1 VNWLDYVLIAIL
13 VIGGLAGFKFG
24 LIRAAFAA
32 AGVLI
37 GWLLAGQYSDDL
49 GALFEDSLSNET
61 IVTVISYAVI
71 MLGALVAASIA
82 SKVLKPILSI
92 FTLGLSSMV
101 DKLGGFVLGLL
112 IGVALAGGLIIGM
125 ARLTYDF
132 DTSII
137 INAVPAQVADKV
149 ARIEAQLENVEEV
162 KEQLETALTGS
173 KIVSIF
179 IDVTDAVPADALG
192 FVPDDF
198 RIALDFLEVSIK

>member
-1 VNWLDYVLIAIL
+1 MNWLDYVLIAI
-13 VIGGLAGFKFG
+13 VIIGGLAGLRFG

-61 IVTVISYAVI
+61 VVTVISYAII
-71 MLGALVAASIA
+71 MLGALVVASIA
-82 SKVLKPILSI
+82 AKFIKPLLSI

-101 DKLGGFVLGLL
+101 DKLGGLALGLL
-112 IGVALAGGLIIGM
+112 IGVALAGGLIVGM
-125 ARLTYDF
+125 ARLTYNF

-149 ARIEAQLENVEEV
+149 AQVEAQLENVEEV
-162 KEQLETALTGS
+162 RE
-173 KIVSIF
+173 
-179 IDVTDAVPADALG
+179 
-192 FVPDDF
+192 
-198 RIALDFLEVSIK
+198 

>member
-1 VNWLDYVLIAIL
+1 MNWLDYVLIAIL

-125 ARLTYDF
+125 ARLTYNF

-162 KEQLETALTGS
+162 REQLETALTGS

-192 FVPDDF
+192 FVPGDF